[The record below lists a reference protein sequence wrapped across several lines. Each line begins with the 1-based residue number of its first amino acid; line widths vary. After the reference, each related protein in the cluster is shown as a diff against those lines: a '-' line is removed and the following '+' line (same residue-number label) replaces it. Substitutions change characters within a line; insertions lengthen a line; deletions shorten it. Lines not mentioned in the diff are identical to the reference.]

1 MVSQDV
7 PKCCILG
14 VQIAAI
20 NMEAAVTY
28 IQNNLGGLNGQYIC
42 ISNVHTTVMSYEDKA
57 YRKIQNHAVLALPD
71 GKPLSVLSRK
81 RGFAKADRVTGPDL
95 MEEIFKHSKECG
107 YKHYFYG
114 GKLETLKV
122 LEQKLKEQYQ
132 LQIAGMYAPPF
143 GKMTEEE
150 DREIIDRIN
159 EAKADFV
166 WVALGAPKQEQWMY
180 AHQGKVQGLMVGI
193 GAGVDY
199 LAGNIKRA
207 PMWMQKCSL
216 EWLYRFFQEP
226 KRLFRRYL
234 VTNTKFLWLIARRK

>member
-159 EAKADFV
+159 EAKADLNDYI
-166 WVALGAPKQEQWMY
+166 ALQNAHTFPKEPFHSLQQHLPHLEAY
-180 AHQGKVQGLMVGI
+180 NNCERSKFSLCVPSFTFSVQSTIKILYFKSCQSVCILCSSGMWKTGSSN
-193 GAGVDY
+193 
-199 LAGNIKRA
+199 LA
-207 PMWMQKCSL
+207 
-216 EWLYRFFQEP
+216 
-226 KRLFRRYL
+226 
-234 VTNTKFLWLIARRK
+234 